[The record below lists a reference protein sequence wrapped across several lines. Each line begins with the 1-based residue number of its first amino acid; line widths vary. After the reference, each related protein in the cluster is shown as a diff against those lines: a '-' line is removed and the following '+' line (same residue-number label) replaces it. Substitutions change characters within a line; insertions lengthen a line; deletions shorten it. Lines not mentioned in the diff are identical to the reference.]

1 MLFFEG
7 LTLIQI
13 KYEKRRH
20 LFMIPDGI
28 TDTKNVITTVNIFV
42 EMEKGFLEMFVLGVF
57 LCALGDKERMQWIFG
72 LP

>member
-7 LTLIQI
+7 FTLMQI

-42 EMEKGFLEMFVLGVF
+42 EVEKGFLEMFVLCVF
-57 LCALGDKERMQWIFG
+57 LCVLGDKERMQWIFG